1 MDIRT
6 ILFFSE
12 TSVKIS
18 KLGISMLCNAER
30 MDWAKTDVDTF
41 TLKGQKLWYWR
52 KKKWDKIR
60 SLPFLTW
67 DENVEFPWAKRHRG
81 TFRRIRWHRPLHS
94 ARRWP
99 KYSWVCSPF
108 DTDVENQANYN
119 LGTCLQ
125 GRLTKD
131 PKRVIVVLCN
141 SANGIK
147 ARKAKNYL
155 TYGYIRCI
163 VTFPEL
169 LHITS

>member
-1 MDIRT
+1 
-6 ILFFSE
+6 
-12 TSVKIS
+12 
-18 KLGISMLCNAER
+18 
-30 MDWAKTDVDTF
+30 
-41 TLKGQKLWYWR
+41 
-52 KKKWDKIR
+52 
-60 SLPFLTW
+60 
-67 DENVEFPWAKRHRG
+67 
-81 TFRRIRWHRPLHS
+81 
-94 ARRWP
+94 
-99 KYSWVCSPF
+99 VCSPF